1 MTVSRGFLKAA
12 WDADTATREFT
23 GPPDFTQTFAQFAQT
38 RFTANT
44 NTGKNAI
51 KYAVTLARGEG
62 LAYGNNKYLDRKL
75 FLGLYFIDNPIDF
88 LAFDFTKLRECID
101 PFHDETRR
109 IKKCE
114 GHPDST
120 NGHRF

>member
-51 KYAVTLARGEG
+51 KYAVALAQGEG
-62 LAYGNNKYLDRKL
+62 LATDYNNVSAR
-75 FLGLYFIDNPIDF
+75 I
-88 LAFDFTKLRECID
+88 LA
-101 PFHDETRR
+101 
-109 IKKCE
+109 IKE
-114 GHPDST
+114 ILQITS
-120 NGHRF
+120 

>member
-1 MTVSRGFLKAA
+1 M
-12 WDADTATREFT
+12 
-23 GPPDFTQTFAQFAQT
+23 
-38 RFTANT
+38 
-44 NTGKNAI
+44 
-51 KYAVTLARGEG
+51 
-62 LAYGNNKYLDRKL
+62 AYGNNKYLDRKL

-88 LAFDFTKLRECID
+88 LAIDFKKLRECID

-120 NGHRF
+120 NGHRFGSVITHLILLQKEIIPK